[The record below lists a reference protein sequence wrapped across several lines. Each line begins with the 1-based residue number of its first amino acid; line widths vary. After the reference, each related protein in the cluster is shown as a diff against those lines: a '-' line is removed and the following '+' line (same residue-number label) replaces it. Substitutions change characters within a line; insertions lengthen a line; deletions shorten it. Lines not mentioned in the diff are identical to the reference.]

1 MKIGSRLI
9 QFSIYHPKFVTALMV
24 IFTLTLGSL
33 IVKVHVDTD
42 PENMLPE
49 DEAVRVYHNLVKK
62 EFALYDVVVL
72 GVVNEKDPDGVF
84 NPDTL
89 RHVQELSEF
98 AKTLHDPSDPDKR
111 VVAREMIAPGDVDT
125 IEQAGPGQI
134 RFQWLM
140 GKAPA
145 SREEALRIRD
155 SAMANPLL
163 NGTLV
168 SEDGKAIGIYIP
180 ITAKDFAHQ
189 VRNELLKKIGT
200 FEGDDQFFITGLPVA
215 EDTFGK
221 EMFVQMAISAPLA
234 MLAVFLLMLLF
245 FKK

>member
-1 MKIGSRLI
+1 
-9 QFSIYHPKFVTALMV
+9 MV
-24 IFTLTLGSL
+24 IFTLALGSL

-98 AKTLHDPSDPDKR
+98 AKTLHDPNDPDKR
-111 VVAREMIAPGDVDT
+111 VVAREMIAPGDVDA

-140 GKAPA
+140 DKAPA
-145 SREEALRIRD
+145 SREEARRIRD

-163 NGTLV
+163 KGTLV
-168 SEDGKAIGIYIP
+168 SEDGKAIGI
-180 ITAKDFAHQ
+180 
-189 VRNELLKKIGT
+189 
-200 FEGDDQFFITGLPVA
+200 
-215 EDTFGK
+215 
-221 EMFVQMAISAPLA
+221 
-234 MLAVFLLMLLF
+234 
-245 FKK
+245 